1 MTSSAAR
8 TVFLTFLVTAAATP
22 ALAVDPAAVDRCQ
35 QDILRSITAVMRGR
49 TAHIGR
55 CLKELNYDAC
65 VVTDLH
71 TAVHENELRNHVA
84 GASSSC
90 QAAVASGAA
99 VSDFGP
105 ATCTGEWGDC
115 DTAVP
120 AIATLDDLAECLICQ
135 QKGYD
140 LEERSVLGLP
150 RTAPT
155 DPDERACTRRLARLV
170 SNTIRKSTIDAA
182 ACAKG
187 GTKPFTCPVD
197 ATTASRFGH
206 ALATFPRNVAT
217 CGIDQGRSPGALV
230 NLCGGAETDTAGITS
245 CFTGLAECIACRTGN
260 SALDQSSDCAAFS
273 GFADCDGVF

>member
-1 MTSSAAR
+1 
-8 TVFLTFLVTAAATP
+8 
-22 ALAVDPAAVDRCQ
+22 
-35 QDILRSITAVMRGR
+35 VMRGR

-65 VVTDLH
+65 IVTDIH

-84 GASSSC
+84 GATSSC
-90 QAAVASGAA
+90 QAALTSGAA

-105 ATCTGEWGDC
+105 ASCASEWGDC
-115 DTAVP
+115 DTEVP
-120 AIATLDDLAECLICQ
+120 AIATLDHLAECLICQ

-155 DPDERACTRRLARLV
+155 DADERACTRRLARLV
-170 SNTIRKSTIDAA
+170 SNTVRKSTIDTA

-197 ATTASRFGH
+197 ATAASRFGQ
-206 ALATFPRNVAT
+206 ALASFPRNVAT
-217 CGIDQGRSPGALV
+217 CGLDQGKASGALV
-230 NLCGGAETDTAGITS
+230 NLCGGAEADAAGITT
-245 CFTGLAECIACRTGN
+245 CFSGFAKCVACRTGN
-260 SALDQSSDCAAFS
+260 SALEQSWDCTAFS
-273 GFADCDGVF
+273 GFADCDEMF